1 MLIYCL
7 RYKMNIVFEQC
18 VLLCLI
24 NVVQYPQNMDLTN
37 LKETNQILKINTFK
51 RHLGSEFGKNMS
63 RKVRLRLDQL

>member
-1 MLIYCL
+1 
-7 RYKMNIVFEQC
+7 MNIVFEQC

-37 LKETNQILKINTFK
+37 LKETNQILK